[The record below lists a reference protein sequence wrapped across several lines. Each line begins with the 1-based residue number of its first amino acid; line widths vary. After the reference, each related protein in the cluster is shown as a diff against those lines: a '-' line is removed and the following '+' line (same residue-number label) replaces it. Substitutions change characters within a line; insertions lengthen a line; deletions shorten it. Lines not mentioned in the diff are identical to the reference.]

1 MQSKRLEW
9 WLVLA
14 MLGIVAL
21 SGCAPRLG
29 QGDTAAQAG
38 ADVLSIDL
46 PALVIDFD
54 TNGVP
59 SVGGAP
65 LATLGGAFGV
75 AGLEAVTL
83 APEQISTLTAA
94 NIQHLQINNTPAGLS
109 LLVNG
114 AEIPTLAWDGESLG
128 TLQSL
133 AEQMGDGVPPIVQQ
147 LLPVLGQV
155 GVGVTVRFPLAQ
167 GAELIP
173 LEGTAPGA
181 AAAEAEAAREAFLD
195 SVGAPPMISIPV
207 YYAAD
212 GSWQVADMTDSEW
225 IAVTGQSFWESLR
238 LPEQMISDLT
248 AAGVS
253 EITVS
258 TDADGIHLAIND
270 QPLPHISWGEGRLAN
285 AIGLAAQ
292 AGLLGDMGDAEGILG
307 AVDALLP
314 LVTASQVQL
323 HVFLPE

>member
-1 MQSKRLEW
+1 MQPKRLYW
-9 WLVLA
+9 WLALA
-14 MLGIVAL
+14 MLGILAL
-21 SGCAPRLG
+21 SACAPRLG

-38 ADVLSIDL
+38 ADQLSIDL

-54 TNGVP
+54 TSGVP

-65 LATLGGAFGV
+65 LATLAGAFGV
-75 AGLEAVTL
+75 AGLEAVALT
-83 APEQISTLTAA
+83 PDQISTLTAA
-94 NIQHLQINNTPAGLS
+94 NIQHLQVNNTPDGLN

-114 AEIPTLAWDGESLG
+114 AAIPTLVWDGESLG
-128 TLQSL
+128 ALQTL
-133 AEQMGDGVPPIVQQ
+133 AENMGDGIPPIVQQ
-147 LLPVLGQV
+147 LLPVLGRV

-173 LEGTAPGA
+173 QEGAASGA
-181 AAAEAEAAREAFLD
+181 AAAEAETARQAFLS
-195 SVGAPPMISIPV
+195 SVGAPPTINIPV
-207 YYAAD
+207 FYAPD

-270 QPLPHISWGEGRLAN
+270 QSLPHISWGEGRLAN

-292 AGLLGDMGDAEGILG
+292 TGLLGDADDAAGILS

-314 LVTASQVQL
+314 LVTGSQVQL